1 MIRAR
6 RGRARPTDGY
16 RSKLERDYALNLT
29 ARLRIGDIEWWGYE
43 CLKLRLGEGA
53 WFTGDFI
60 VLRSDGGMEL
70 HECKGMMRE
79 SANVRLKVAAS
90 LYPWLPVYVVYA
102 QARGGG
108 FRIEEVAVGPV
119 PKEA

>member
-6 RGRARPTDGY
+6 RGRAKVTGGY
-16 RSKLERDYALNLT
+16 RSGLERDYALNLT

-53 WFTGDFI
+53 WFTPDFI
-60 VLRSDGGMEL
+60 VVRTDGAIECHEAKGRMMEAAL
-70 HECKGMMRE
+70 
-79 SANVRLKVAAS
+79 VRLKVAAS
-90 LYPWLPVYVVYA
+90 LYKWLPIFVVYA

-108 FRIEEVAVGPV
+108 FRIEEVPVGPV